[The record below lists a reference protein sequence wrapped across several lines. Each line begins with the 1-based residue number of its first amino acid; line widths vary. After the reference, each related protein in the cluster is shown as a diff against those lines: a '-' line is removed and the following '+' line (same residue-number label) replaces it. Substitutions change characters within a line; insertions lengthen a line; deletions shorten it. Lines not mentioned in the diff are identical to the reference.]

1 MTKQNACIICTKENV
16 EGSSVVEDKVIEV
29 LRKIKGKFGAVK
41 GYKLMVC
48 DDCLEKYEKRRKTFE
63 RNIIIYGGIGIVI
76 ALFLL
81 IFNFSIG
88 SLLAGIILFLVL
100 MIMAMMGYTPRIEK
114 KEVKEDGKKSRRKKK

>member
-1 MTKQNACIICTKENV
+1 VTKQNACIICTKENV